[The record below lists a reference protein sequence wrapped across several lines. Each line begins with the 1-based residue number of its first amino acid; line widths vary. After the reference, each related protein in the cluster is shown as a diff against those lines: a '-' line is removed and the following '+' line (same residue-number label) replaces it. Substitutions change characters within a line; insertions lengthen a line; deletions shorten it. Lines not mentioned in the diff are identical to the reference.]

1 MRPANGTE
9 TYGIPVEV
17 AENKVTPIQAK
28 PIDLPPPALEP
39 LNSGKE
45 KKNRCVFEDTTG
57 SVHKHGG

>member
-1 MRPANGTE
+1 
-9 TYGIPVEV
+9 VEV

-39 LNSGKE
+39 LNSDKE